1 MGSCRRLLLV
11 GAVLLAAATAV
22 PAAGADP
29 ASDARAVADR
39 FLTALIAGDIETVCG
54 LFSPK
59 AEARLG
65 GPDRCRRAF
74 GDETSAADRAAQLT
88 LVRAAI
94 AADRSASRRN
104 GQYVTKKF
112 RLKQLA
118 REIEFLEPDLTV
130 VLGKG
135 PDAAA
140 GRLPSTVVLDTRS
153 TARRVVLYAES
164 DDGSIWR
171 AIVAREGGGRL
182 EEVGQGVPE
191 SSRPP
196 TPAEPEVTYTV
207 DSVAMGS
214 DGRAIVSVTLAE
226 VEDGETEM
234 YALAVVLVP
243 AGTSWLVDDLLYS
256 AFSE

>member
-1 MGSCRRLLLV
+1 MGSCRRLLLA

-22 PAAGADP
+22 PAAGAD
-29 ASDARAVADR
+29 ASDDARAFADR
-39 FLTALIAGDIETVCG
+39 FVSALLAGDVETVCG
-54 LFSPK
+54 MLSPK

-65 GPDRCRRAF
+65 GADRCRRAF
-74 GDETSAADRAAQLT
+74 GDDTSAADRAAQLT
-88 LVRAAI
+88 LVRAAM
-94 AADRSASRRN
+94 AAERSASRRN

-112 RLKQLA
+112 GLKKLA

-135 PDAAA
+135 PDSAA
-140 GRLPSTVVLDTRS
+140 GRLPTTVVLDTRS
-153 TARRVVLYAES
+153 SARRLVVYAES

-171 AIVAREGGGRL
+171 VIVAQQGGGRL

-191 SSRPP
+191 ASTPP
-196 TPAEPEVTYTV
+196 KPSEPEITYTV

-214 DGRAIVSVTLAE
+214 DGRVIVSVTLVE
-226 VEDGETEM
+226 VADGERET

-243 AGTSWLVDDLLYS
+243 AGTSYLVDDLLYS